1 MDLKL
6 LKEEALEATARFFR
20 DSLGTLPDQESDEWE
35 AAYRRNFELAKKRHA
50 TSAQAAPRRPI
61 PAPSAEGRP
70 DKLPELNG
78 PTTEK
83 RWAVTI
89 RADRLKEIQSKDIRA
104 WLAGSWTASKI
115 WVDTRD
121 LPTPMFLRRV
131 ETEYGA
137 SRRRTGKQAS
147 ALQAEQNARAAATEA
162 IRHRVQAAGITA
174 EGLIG
179 LVDVSPRA
187 KTASVTAKLAELAAA
202 DRNLRIFETA
212 NAAALMVI
220 ERSAAGRTEYAI
232 ERDEGLVADL
242 KLFTQSCVS

>member
-35 AAYRRNFELAKKRHA
+35 AAYRRHFELVKKRHA
-50 TSAQAAPRRPI
+50 TSAQATPPRLT
-61 PAPSAEGRP
+61 ALPSAEGRP

-121 LPTPMFLRRV
+121 LPAPMFLRRV

-137 SRRRTGKQAS
+137 SRRRADKQAS
-147 ALQAEQNARAAATEA
+147 AIQAEQTARAAATEA
-162 IRHRVQAAGITA
+162 IRNRVQASGITV

-187 KTASVTAKLAELAAA
+187 KAASVTAKLAELSAA

-212 NAAALMVI
+212 SATALMVI
-220 ERSAAGRTEYAI
+220 EKAAAGRTEYAI

-242 KLFTQSCVS
+242 KLFTQSYVA

>member
-20 DSLGTLPDQESDEWE
+20 DTQGTLPDQESDEWE
-35 AAYRRNFELAKKRHA
+35 AAYRQNFEMARKRHA
-50 TSAQAAPRRPI
+50 ANPQTISLRAAPAGPTEERP
-61 PAPSAEGRP
+61 G
-70 DKLPELNG
+70 KWPELNG

-89 RADRLKEIQSKDIRA
+89 RAHRLNEIRDKDIRT

-115 WVDTRD
+115 WIDTRD
-121 LPTPMFLRRV
+121 LPASAFLRRV
-131 ETEYGA
+131 STEYGRA
-137 SRRRTGKQAS
+137 DKQATI
-147 ALQAEQNARAAATEA
+147 LQAEQAARAAEVEA
-162 IRHRVQAAGITA
+162 IRHQVQTAGITA

-179 LVDVSPRA
+179 LIEVSPRA
-187 KTASVTAKLAELAAA
+187 KLATVKSKLAELSAA

-212 NAAALMVI
+212 NPTVLMVI
-220 ERSAAGRTEYAI
+220 EKVATSRSEYAI

-242 KLFTQSCVS
+242 KLFTKSRTA